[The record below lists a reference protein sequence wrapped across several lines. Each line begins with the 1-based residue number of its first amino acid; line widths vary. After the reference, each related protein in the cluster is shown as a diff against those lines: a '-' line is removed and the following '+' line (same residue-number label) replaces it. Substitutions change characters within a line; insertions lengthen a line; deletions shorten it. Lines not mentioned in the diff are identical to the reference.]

1 VPGGQPPSKGGCS
14 QGIPGAQLSKGMTMK
29 HVLAATTLAA
39 ILTTPALAQVG
50 VGVSGGATGDIGVGV
65 DIGGVGVETG
75 VSGNASG
82 DASSGSAGGIA
93 GTGSNGSIGAATDVM
108 TTGVG
113 TRLDIG
119 TTGSTGSADYFHQAV
134 SSIRSSHKAAT
145 EIAAVT
151 NLDVVDVVEID
162 ALAEGQN
169 SAALDNAISDH
180 AEAAGSL
187 RSSIAANTVL
197 SAALQDKGVD
207 LSSVVAATVNADG
220 SVTIYTR

>member
-1 VPGGQPPSKGGCS
+1 
-14 QGIPGAQLSKGMTMK
+14 MK

-50 VGVSGGATGDIGVGV
+50 VGVSGGATGGIGV
-65 DIGGVGVETG
+65 DIGGVGVEAG

-93 GTGSNGSIGAATDVM
+93 GVGSNGSIGAATGVM
-108 TTGVG
+108 NTKVG
-113 TRLDIG
+113 TRLHIG

-151 NLDVVDVVEID
+151 NLDVIDVVEID

-169 SAALDNAISDH
+169 RAALDNAISDH